1 VSDNTPVVTRQPEPA
16 GRGTA
21 ARAGR
26 AERTAR
32 GGLTSSPLLVATG
45 LAAAGVLAQIS
56 YPLLSGAALRVATIA
71 TVLLLAGAAVTHA
84 AAVWTARAGLMLL
97 GVAGGLGLA
106 AETIGV
112 HTGFPFGDYTY
123 STGLG
128 TRLAGVPLVVSLA
141 WTMMAYPCLLLGRR
155 LTGLTSRDRAGRRP
169 RGSLRTL
176 RARGAVALVGGFALT
191 SWDLF
196 LDPQMVA
203 QGHWSWMHPDP
214 ALPGVPGVPLTNYA
228 GWLLVSVIMIA
239 ALDRILPPGPP
250 RAEAVPATVLAW
262 TWIGSAIGN
271 LVFFDRPWVALYGG
285 LAMGATALP
294 YLAGLIRSRR

>member
-1 VSDNTPVVTRQPEPA
+1 
-16 GRGTA
+16 
-21 ARAGR
+21 
-26 AERTAR
+26 
-32 GGLTSSPLLVATG
+32 
-45 LAAAGVLAQIS
+45 VLAQIS

-106 AETIGV
+106 VETIGV
-112 HTGFPFGDYTY
+112 HTGYPYGDYTY

-128 TRLAGVPLVVSLA
+128 TRLAGVPLVVPLA

-155 LTGLTSRDRAGRRP
+155 LTGLTSSDRAGRRP
-169 RGSLRTL
+169 GGSLRTL
-176 RARGAVALVGGFALT
+176 RPRGAIALVGGFALT

-203 QGHWSWMHPDP
+203 QGHWSWTHPDP
-214 ALPGVPGVPLTNYA
+214 ALPGVPAVPLTNYA
-228 GWLLVSVIMIA
+228 GWLIVSVVMIA
-239 ALDRILPPGPP
+239 ALDRVLPAGPP
-250 RAEAVPATVLAW
+250 RAEAVPAAILAW
-262 TWIGSAIGN
+262 TWIGSAVGN

-294 YLAGLIRSRR
+294 YLVGLIRSRR